1 MKDKLLYTTKELF
14 DSYLCGRK
22 YAIPPYQRGYKWEPK
37 DIERLLKDIH
47 DFIPNEELDLFYCLQ
62 NITLVEAND
71 GTTFNVVDGQQR
83 LTTLTV
89 ILSYFGE
96 FSLIKEK
103 LSYNVRKETEEF
115 LSEFIFKQSNLRN
128 IKSWDDFRA
137 LNAENGKD
145 YDYQDIYY
153 LFAAYKTVCQWFEE
167 HPLSI
172 DSMKDKI
179 LNHLKLIVN
188 LPKNIEEQELFE
200 NLNGKRVPLDGADL
214 IRALIITRVAK
225 TEVGEL
231 DDTTKQNVLIN
242 ERRIKIG
249 MMLDS
254 INHWWSEENKKEY
267 FRQFTKE
274 TKITDTSSANFDDKT
289 YPINGLYK
297 LYSLIYNSGRIS
309 MDFFEKKSTEA
320 GFLQELQ
327 MLQRT
332 IENWYNDK
340 TLYHLILFTGL
351 YASHENKDKG
361 WSALSFSDIYKL
373 WKENHR
379 KDFISHLKERIAAN
393 ENFDKLLNQAKI
405 SDEENEK
412 NAFQEDCFGNKPAF
426 VMVST
431 LIDIIN
437 IISSN
442 SSTKLP
448 ARYFKAYKEDLEHI
462 FPQTPIADKIKDK
475 VKQTQILLQYLEII
489 NQYAKNEH
497 IDIKE
502 EDIDWDNK
510 TWKDNIKET
519 LKSKFGSLMPINSLG
534 NLCLLNES
542 VNRAYGNDFF
552 LEKRIDIMRK
562 AQDGYFIR
570 PHVYEAFNKIYLERQ
585 DEIDMKMMVRWD
597 KADIL
602 ARRKYIILQ
611 ISKFLSHEQA

>member
-128 IKSWDDFRA
+128 IKSWDEFLA
-137 LNAENGKD
+137 LNAGSGKD

-225 TEVGEL
+225 TEVG
-231 DDTTKQNVLIN
+231 QNRMCLST
-242 ERRIKIG
+242 R
-249 MMLDS
+249 
-254 INHWWSEENKKEY
+254 EES
-267 FRQFTKE
+267 R
-274 TKITDTSSANFDDKT
+274 
-289 YPINGLYK
+289 
-297 LYSLIYNSGRIS
+297 
-309 MDFFEKKSTEA
+309 
-320 GFLQELQ
+320 
-327 MLQRT
+327 
-332 IENWYNDK
+332 
-340 TLYHLILFTGL
+340 
-351 YASHENKDKG
+351 
-361 WSALSFSDIYKL
+361 
-373 WKENHR
+373 
-379 KDFISHLKERIAAN
+379 
-393 ENFDKLLNQAKI
+393 
-405 SDEENEK
+405 
-412 NAFQEDCFGNKPAF
+412 
-426 VMVST
+426 
-431 LIDIIN
+431 
-437 IISSN
+437 
-442 SSTKLP
+442 
-448 ARYFKAYKEDLEHI
+448 
-462 FPQTPIADKIKDK
+462 
-475 VKQTQILLQYLEII
+475 
-489 NQYAKNEH
+489 
-497 IDIKE
+497 
-502 EDIDWDNK
+502 
-510 TWKDNIKET
+510 
-519 LKSKFGSLMPINSLG
+519 
-534 NLCLLNES
+534 
-542 VNRAYGNDFF
+542 
-552 LEKRIDIMRK
+552 
-562 AQDGYFIR
+562 
-570 PHVYEAFNKIYLERQ
+570 
-585 DEIDMKMMVRWD
+585 
-597 KADIL
+597 
-602 ARRKYIILQ
+602 
-611 ISKFLSHEQA
+611 